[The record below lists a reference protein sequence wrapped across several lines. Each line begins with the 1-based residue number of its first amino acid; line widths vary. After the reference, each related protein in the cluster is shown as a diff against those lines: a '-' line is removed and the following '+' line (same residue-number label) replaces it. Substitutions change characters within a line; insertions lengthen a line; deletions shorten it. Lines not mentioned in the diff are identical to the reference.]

1 MQCGINLLLWTDRLH
16 DGMLPVL
23 EMLKGQGWDGV
34 EVPIHDLTLDYKA
47 WGKRLNDL
55 DLRRTA
61 STIRTAADNPI
72 SADPKIRAAAVEA
85 TRRTL
90 DCCHSLGAENLIGP
104 IHSAL
109 SQFTGRQASDDE
121 WKWGVDS
128 MRQVAEHA
136 DAAGVTIGVEYINRF
151 ESYFLTCAADAIR
164 LVKEVNHPRFR
175 MMYDTFH
182 ANIEE
187 KDPIAALGQSAPYL
201 VEVHIS
207 ENDRGTPGQGHVPW
221 PQTFAAL
228 KEVHFDGWLVCE
240 AFGMALPA
248 IQGATKIWRRMFDS
262 EEQLARDALAHIKAG
277 MGWGMNG

>member
-23 EMLKGQGWDGV
+23 EMLKDQGYDGV

-72 SADPKIRAAAVEA
+72 SPDPKIRTAAVKA
-85 TRRTL
+85 TKRTL
-90 DCCHSLGAENLIGP
+90 DCCHALGAELLIGP

-109 SQFTGRQASDDE
+109 ATFSGRQATDDE
-121 WKWGVDS
+121 WKWGADS
-128 MRQVAEHA
+128 MRHIAEHA
-136 DAAGVTIGVEYINRF
+136 EMANVTIGVEYINRF
-151 ESYFLTCAADAIR
+151 EAYFLTCTADAIR
-164 LVKEVNHPRFR
+164 LVSEVNHPRFR

-187 KDPIAALGQSAPYL
+187 KDPIAALRQSAPYL
-201 VEVHIS
+201 VEVHLS
-207 ENDRGTPGQGHVPW
+207 ENDRGTPGHGHIRW
-221 PQTFAAL
+221 RETFAAL
-228 KEVHFDGWLVCE
+228 KEIHFDGWLVCE
-240 AFGMALPA
+240 AFGMSLPA

-262 EEQLARDALAHIKAG
+262 EEQLARDSLAHIKTG
-277 MGWGMNG
+277 MGLSGR

>member
-1 MQCGINLLLWTDRLH
+1 MQLGINLLLWTDRLH
-16 DGMLPVL
+16 DGILPVL
-23 EMLKGQGWDGV
+23 EMLKGEGWDGV
-34 EVPIHDLTLDYKA
+34 EVPIHDLSLDYKA
-47 WGKRLNDL
+47 WGRRLNDL

-72 SADPKIRAAAVEA
+72 SADAKIRAAAVDA
-85 TRRTL
+85 TKRTL
-90 DCCHSLGAENLIGP
+90 DCCHALGAELLIGP

-109 SQFTGRQASDDE
+109 ATFTGLQASDDE
-121 WKWGVDS
+121 WRWGIDS
-128 MRQVAEHA
+128 MRQIAEHA
-136 DAAGVTIGVEYINRF
+136 DSVGVTIGVEYINRF

-187 KDPIAALGQSAPYL
+187 KDPIAALRQSAPYL

-207 ENDRGTPGQGHVPW
+207 ENDRGTPGQGHFRW
-221 PQTFAAL
+221 RETFAAL
-228 KEVHFDGWLVCE
+228 KEIHFDGWLVCE

-248 IQGATKIWRRMFDS
+248 IQGATKIWRRMFNS
-262 EEQLARDALAHIKAG
+262 EEQLARDALAHLRGG
-277 MGWGMNG
+277 MGGHS

>member
-1 MQCGINLLLWTDRLH
+1 MQLGINLLLWTDGLH

-34 EVPIHDLTLDYKA
+34 EVPIHDLSLDYKA
-47 WGKRLNDL
+47 WGRRLNDL

-72 SADPKIRAAAVEA
+72 SPDAKVRAAAVDA
-85 TRRTL
+85 TKRTL
-90 DCCHSLGAENLIGP
+90 DCCHAVGAELLIGP

-109 SQFTGRQASDDE
+109 ATFTGRQATDDE
-121 WKWGVDS
+121 WRWGS
-128 MRQVAEHA
+128 ESLREIAEHA
-136 DAAGVTIGVEYINRF
+136 EAAGVTIGVEYINRF
-151 ESYFLTCAADAIR
+151 ENYFLTCAADAVR
-164 LVKEVNHPRFR
+164 LVKEVNHPRLR

-187 KDPIAALGQSAPYL
+187 KDPIAALRQSAPYL

-207 ENDRGTPGQGHVPW
+207 ENDRGTPGKGHFRW
-221 PQTFAAL
+221 REMFAAL
-228 KEVHFDGWLVCE
+228 NEIHFDGWLVCE

-248 IQGATKIWRRMFDS
+248 IQGATKIWRRMFES
-262 EEQLARDALAHIKAG
+262 EEQLAGDALAHMRGGIG
-277 MGWGMNG
+277 RQ